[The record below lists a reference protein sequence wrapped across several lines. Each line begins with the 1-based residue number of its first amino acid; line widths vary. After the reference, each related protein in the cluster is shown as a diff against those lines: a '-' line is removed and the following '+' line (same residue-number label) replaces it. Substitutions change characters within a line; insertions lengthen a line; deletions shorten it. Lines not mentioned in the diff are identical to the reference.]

1 MYSPKICEDLIP
13 LIYKNSKL
21 EAKTMTKYIDDLIRP
36 LLMEQENINENK
48 NKNENDEEK
57 TREKENDEKK
67 IRENEN
73 GSDEGIDIYEID
85 KVDIE
90 KISYCCSSC
99 RMKVEETDGVRGVC
113 ENCEGLVFVEKK

>member
-57 TREKENDEKK
+57 TREKEN
-67 IRENEN
+67 
-73 GSDEGIDIYEID
+73 GSDEDIDIYEID
-85 KVDIE
+85 KVEIE